1 MTIPGFSVLLA
12 TALLAGPACAGVA
25 VAAAAGA
32 GPLADVVD
40 IAPARGSTVA
50 TRTTAWV
57 RIAYDSAQPLR
68 FQARGRYN
76 GTEVMQGA
84 AMNSATVYPAGRG
97 EALAWIAFHE
107 PTILDGIAVEVYAA
121 DWRPLATLERSWPLQ
136 WRPGATAPPDP
147 AWVATSRQ
155 RDEAAARAW
164 QAALPPPEPQ
174 PGLDLLIL
182 LAGWSVPGYFVLQA
196 VLLLRWRGRWRQAA
210 ALPLL
215 GMMPLLAYTLFALL
229 AGSNLWP
236 LMLIF
241 LTPLALLY
249 LLVLVLA
256 RWLGGRGAAGAA
268 T

>member
-1 MTIPGFSVLLA
+1 
-12 TALLAGPACAGVA
+12 
-25 VAAAAGA
+25 
-32 GPLADVVD
+32 
-40 IAPARGSTVA
+40 
-50 TRTTAWV
+50 
-57 RIAYDSAQPLR
+57 
-68 FQARGRYN
+68 
-76 GTEVMQGA
+76 
-84 AMNSATVYPAGRG
+84 MNSATVYPAGRG
-97 EALAWIAFHE
+97 EAMAWISFLE

-136 WRPGATAPPDP
+136 WRPGATAPPEP
-147 AWVATSRQ
+147 AWVATARR
-155 RDEAAARAW
+155 RDQAAARAW

-174 PGLDLLIL
+174 PGLDLLVL

-196 VLLLRWRGRWRQAA
+196 VLLLRWRGPWRQAA

-215 GMMPLLAYTLFALL
+215 GMVPLLAYTLFALL

-249 LLVLVLA
+249 LLVLVVA
-256 RWLGGRGAAGAA
+256 RWLRGRGAAGAA